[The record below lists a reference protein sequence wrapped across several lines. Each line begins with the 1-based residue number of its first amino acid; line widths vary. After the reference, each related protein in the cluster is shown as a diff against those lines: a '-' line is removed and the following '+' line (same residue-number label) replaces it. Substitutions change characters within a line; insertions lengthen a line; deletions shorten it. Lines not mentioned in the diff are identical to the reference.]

1 MTCRMNRILPSLF
14 VLCASTSFAGIKVVW
29 DRVSAEGKNAEIS
42 MQCEGE
48 NARFEGMGMGDKKSV
63 AIWDAKKQM
72 LEVVRDENKS
82 YTALDPAQIAAMAQ
96 RLAAMRASLAQMPP
110 EKREQLEKMM
120 GGKMADDP
128 KAEWVF
134 TSKNKKSKVAKWDCE
149 LYDAKRGAMEAEMC
163 IIPWE
168 KSPLKREDLKCV
180 KPISE
185 MFKGM
190 SSDEAD
196 GMTDMLEKF
205 PGMPALSVRNLADGK
220 KSTTTMKSA
229 DHAAVAA
236 SAFEIPAGYKETS
249 MKHPPP
255 PAAADPRSAPANV
268 DPSAKP

>member
-1 MTCRMNRILPSLF
+1 MNRILLSLC
-14 VLCASTSFAGIKVVW
+14 VLCAATSFAGVKVVW
-29 DRVSAEGKNAEIS
+29 DRVSADGKSAEIS

-48 NARFEGMGMGDKKSV
+48 NARFEGAGEKKSV

-72 LEVVRDENKS
+72 LEVVRDDNKT

-96 RLAAMRASLAQMPP
+96 RLAAMRAKLDQMPP
-110 EKREQLEKMM
+110 EQRAQVEKMM

-134 TSKNKKSKVAKWDCE
+134 TSKNKKSKIAKWDCD
-149 LYDAKRGAMEAEMC
+149 LYDAKRGALEAEMC
-163 IIPWE
+163 IVPWE

-205 PGMPALSVRNLADGK
+205 PGMPARSIRNLADGK
-220 KSTTTMKSA
+220 KATTTLKSA
-229 DHAAVAA
+229 DHATIAA
-236 SAFEIPAGYKETS
+236 SAFEVPAGYKETS
-249 MKHPPP
+249 MKHPPAATAADPKAASATVAPGSAP
-255 PAAADPRSAPANV
+255 PAA
-268 DPSAKP
+268 KP